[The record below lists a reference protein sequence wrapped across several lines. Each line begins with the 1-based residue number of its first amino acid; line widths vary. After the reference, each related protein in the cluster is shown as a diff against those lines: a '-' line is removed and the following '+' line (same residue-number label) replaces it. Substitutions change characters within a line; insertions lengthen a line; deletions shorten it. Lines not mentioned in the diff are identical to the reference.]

1 LLIKRILVAVDGSS
15 PSLKASDFAIDMAKR
30 FEAELI
36 ALYVIEPRYNE
47 LDTAISPRPGRLKNL
62 FTKAMEK
69 GEQMLHNVKQNAL
82 KNHLNIQTDVIKGIT
97 SVVKAIVE
105 YSEDKEAN
113 VIVVG
118 SRGMTGFKK
127 MLLGSVASGVVTY
140 AHCPVVVIK

>member
-1 LLIKRILVAVDGSS
+1 MLIKRILVAVDGSS

-69 GEQMLHNVKQNAL
+69 GEQMLHNVKQNAV

>member
-1 LLIKRILVAVDGSS
+1 MVAVDGSS

-69 GEQMLHNVKQNAL
+69 GEQMLHNVKQNAV